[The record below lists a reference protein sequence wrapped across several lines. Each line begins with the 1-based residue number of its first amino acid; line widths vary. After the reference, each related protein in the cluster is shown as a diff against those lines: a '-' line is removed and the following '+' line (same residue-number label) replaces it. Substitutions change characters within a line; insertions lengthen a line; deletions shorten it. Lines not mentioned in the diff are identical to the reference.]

1 MSNATWAS
9 LAASAEAKLAKKQD
23 HEAIEAQI
31 LREEIVA
38 NLFANITARGWT
50 EMATSSLSASVEGGG
65 IYRPERR
72 GMSSIM
78 C

>member
-50 EMATSSLSASVEGGG
+50 EMATSSLSRAINSTTLN
-65 IYRPERR
+65 R
-72 GMSSIM
+72 S
-78 C
+78 